1 MKGALYVKTVVRNCD
16 VGSLVLGPL
25 GLSVVSQTI
34 LQTHNYTQQLQVIYS
49 DNACFKKTVPVGL
62 KSTKCV
68 HSVRDCTLK
77 VEN

>member
-1 MKGALYVKTVVRNCD
+1 MKRALYVKTVVRNCD

-49 DNACFKKTVPVGL
+49 DNACLKKRFPLV
-62 KSTKCV
+62 
-68 HSVRDCTLK
+68 
-77 VEN
+77 